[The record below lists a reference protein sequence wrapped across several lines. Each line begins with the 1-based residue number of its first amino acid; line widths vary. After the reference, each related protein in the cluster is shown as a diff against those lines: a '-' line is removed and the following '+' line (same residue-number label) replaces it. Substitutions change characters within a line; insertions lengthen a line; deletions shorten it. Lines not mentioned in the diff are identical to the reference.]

1 MKKLSKIIAVI
12 FLATTILSGF
22 VMRTNA
28 ATVDYISD
36 RNPGVE
42 STAGWSGPAFALS
55 TVEKHTG
62 SSSAYITPVDSG
74 TIQPNGYLLMSA
86 RVFGSQVLTS
96 STNYIL
102 SFWVKSQATSFK
114 ATSLMTVGTTSVQT
128 LSLKNSTILNANEF
142 TLVQH
147 QFKTPADMKPTLD
160 GYNSFIMDMYTSSE
174 AYFDDFSL
182 VEGTLPE
189 TPSPTP
195 SPTPTV
201 TPTPTITPT
210 PTPSP
215 TPFIPLTQIAFS
227 QKAVTL
233 NIGKTIMLTP
243 TLSPSNASNVGLIW
257 ISTNE
262 DVATVNSEG
271 KVSAK
276 TKGIAFILVVA
287 NGELAAHCQVTV
299 VQPVKG
305 ISLNKSKLN
314 LSKGKSAKL
323 IYTIS
328 PVNAS
333 NKSVVWKSSNSS
345 VATVSSSGTV
355 KALKKGKATISVTT
369 IDGKFSSKCSVNVT
383 I

>member
-22 VMRTNA
+22 VMSTGA
-28 ATVDYISD
+28 AAVDYISD

-42 STAGWSGPAFALS
+42 STVAWSGPAFALS

-62 SSSAYITPVDSG
+62 SSSAYITPVDSD

-86 RVFGSQVLTS
+86 RVFGSQVLS
-96 STNYIL
+96 ASTNYIL
-102 SFWVKSQATSFK
+102 SFWVKSQAVSFK
-114 ATSLMTVGTTSVQT
+114 ATSLMTVGATSGQ

-147 QFKTPADMKPTLD
+147 QFKTPADLKPTLD
-160 GYNSFIMDMYTSSE
+160 NYNSFIMDIYTSSD

-195 SPTPTV
+195 SPTPTA

-210 PTPSP
+210 PTPTP
-215 TPFIPLTQIAFS
+215 TPFIPLNQISFS
-227 QKAVTL
+227 KKALVI
-233 NIGKTIMLTP
+233 NVGKTSTLIPTLTP
-243 TLSPSNASNVGLIW
+243 NNASNFRLIW
-257 ISTNE
+257 ISTN
-262 DVATVNSEG
+262 DSVASVDSSGIVT
-271 KVSAK
+271 AK

-287 NGELAAHCQVTV
+287 NGELAAHCQVAV
-299 VQPVKG
+299 VQPVTG
-305 ISLNKSKLN
+305 ISLNKSKFN
-314 LSKGKSAKL
+314 LIKGKSTKL

-328 PVNAS
+328 PGNSS

-345 VATVSSSGTV
+345 VAMVNSSGIV
-355 KALKKGKATISVTT
+355 KALKKGIASISVTT
-369 IDGKFSSKCSVNVT
+369 VDGKFVAKCIVNVT
-383 I
+383 T